1 MTPGRHHI
9 GTLVRNGQWRSAL
22 VALGCAS
29 ALMGGVTLYHL
40 QQQASHALALAARSL
55 AYAGEPALRFK
66 DVDALMELV
75 KPLADSERLATVEV
89 LDRHGA
95 LLLRYERPAAGR
107 RDALARRVAGWLL
120 PMTVSA
126 PVAAGA
132 RPLGEV
138 RLGADG
144 RVLLD
149 SLAGL
154 LAALLS
160 SLALSAVAAWWWSR
174 QLARQ
179 IVEPVYAL
187 VRLTKELRRHRRFD
201 ARADVSAVH
210 EINTLAADFNDLLA
224 ELQSHQHEIAERHEE
239 LSSANRRLR
248 HTSLHD
254 GLTGLPNRRYL
265 AEHLR
270 EALARCRRLGER
282 AAVLFIDMD
291 RFKQVNDTLG
301 HAVGDALLEVLAQ
314 RLRAAVRETDFVAR
328 QGGDEFVVLLYP
340 IGEPA
345 DVLSSIARIRQSLS
359 EPLRLGD
366 GQLLPLEVTIGGAIY
381 PDHGDSIEALV
392 SSADSAMYVAKSR
405 ARGSDALFQPS

>member
-1 MTPGRHHI
+1 
-9 GTLVRNGQWRSAL
+9 
-22 VALGCAS
+22 
-29 ALMGGVTLYHL
+29 
-40 QQQASHALALAARSL
+40 
-55 AYAGEPALRFK
+55 
-66 DVDALMELV
+66 
-75 KPLADSERLATVEV
+75 
-89 LDRHGA
+89 
-95 LLLRYERPAAGR
+95 
-107 RDALARRVAGWLL
+107 
-120 PMTVSA
+120 
-126 PVAAGA
+126 
-132 RPLGEV
+132 
-138 RLGADG
+138 
-144 RVLLD
+144 
-149 SLAGL
+149 
-154 LAALLS
+154 
-160 SLALSAVAAWWWSR
+160 
-174 QLARQ
+174 
-179 IVEPVYAL
+179 
-187 VRLTKELRRHRRFD
+187 
-201 ARADVSAVH
+201 VH
-210 EINTLAADFNDLLA
+210 EINALAADFNDLLA

-239 LSSANRRLR
+239 LSNANRRLR

-265 AEHLR
+265 GEHLR